1 MDGSEVV
8 EGVSAVNLAFLE
20 FGVDSSNHN
29 SYIGAILA
37 VIGQVM
43 LRFSGMGIALRGD
56 SVGALTW
63 TMTERPRGVSV
74 TNKSMMWT
82 LLNCR

>member
-82 LLNCR
+82 LLYCR